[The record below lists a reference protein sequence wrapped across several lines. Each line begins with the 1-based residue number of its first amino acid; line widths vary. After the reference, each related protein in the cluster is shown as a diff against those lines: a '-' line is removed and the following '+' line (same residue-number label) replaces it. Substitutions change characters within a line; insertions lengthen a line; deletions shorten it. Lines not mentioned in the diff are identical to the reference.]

1 MGPCG
6 ETGAG
11 MNIAFDA
18 VRHLYRINGSV
29 VPNVTRVLED
39 LYLWDSVPA
48 QTLERKRQI
57 GSVVH
62 RAIELDVQDNLDE
75 SSIDPQAAGYFGA
88 WRRFGKEKR
97 FACHLAERQVGSE
110 KFRYAGTLDLA
121 GDMSGADVLIDI
133 KTTYKLHPGSGL
145 QTAAY
150 LHAASEMQLIGASA
164 KRFAL
169 CLQADG
175 AYRIQPH
182 QDKNDFPVFLAC
194 LSRYNWC
201 LAHKLIKEKL
211 Q

>member
-1 MGPCG
+1 
-6 ETGAG
+6 
-11 MNIAFDA
+11 MNIDFDA
-18 VRHLYRINGSV
+18 ARHLYRINGAV
-29 VPNVTRVLED
+29 VPNVTRVLAD
-39 LYLWDSVPA
+39 LYDWDSVPA

-57 GSVVH
+57 GSAVH
-62 RAIELDVQDNLDE
+62 RAIELDIQDNLDE
-75 SSIDPQAAGYFGA
+75 SSIDPQAAGYFEA

-97 FACHLAERQVGSE
+97 FACHLAERQVGSWR
-110 KFRYAGTLDLA
+110 FRYAGTLDLA

-133 KTTYKLHPGSGL
+133 KTTYQLHPGSGL

-150 LHAASEMQLIGASA
+150 LYAASEMQLIGASA

-169 CLQADG
+169 RLQADG

-194 LSRYNWC
+194 LSRHNWC
-201 LAHKLIKEKL
+201 VARKLLKEKL